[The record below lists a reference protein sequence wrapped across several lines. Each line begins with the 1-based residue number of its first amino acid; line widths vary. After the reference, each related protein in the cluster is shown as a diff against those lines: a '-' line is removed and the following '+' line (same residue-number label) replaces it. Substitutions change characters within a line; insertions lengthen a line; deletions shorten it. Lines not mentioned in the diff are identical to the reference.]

1 MSAATSTAM
10 YTINEAVNP
19 TTVAGAFPQV
29 TPNGVGNQNL
39 DLLQII
45 GTGGSILLNVDST
58 GTVHNP
64 AVSAT
69 TAAGGVGA
77 TRIGQF
83 QSRLSSSASTAQ
95 LFADAFSNP
104 SQLDI
109 VQVINQGGNMHYNL
123 NYLGVAAGS

>member
-1 MSAATSTAM
+1 MSAATTNAM

-29 TPNGVGNQNL
+29 NTSQNL
-39 DLLQII
+39 DLLQIV
-45 GTGGSILLNVDST
+45 GQGGSILLNVDYQ
-58 GTVHNP
+58 GTVHKP
-64 AVSAT
+64 ASAAT
-69 TAAGGVGA
+69 TTAGGIGA

-83 QSRLSSSASTAQ
+83 FTRLTSSASTAQ

-104 SQLDI
+104 QQIDI
-109 VQVINQGGNMHYNL
+109 IQVINEGGNIHYNL

>member
-29 TPNGVGNQNL
+29 NTAQNQ
-39 DLLQII
+39 DLLQIV
-45 GTGGSILLNVDST
+45 GQGGSILLNVDSA
-58 GTVHNP
+58 GTVHKP

-83 QSRLSSSASTAQ
+83 QSRLSISASTAQ

-109 VQVINQGGNMHYNL
+109 VQVINQGGNVHYNL

>member
-1 MSAATSTAM
+1 MSAATTNAI
-10 YTINEAVNP
+10 YTINEALNP

-29 TPNGVGNQNL
+29 NTSQNQ
-39 DLLQII
+39 DLLQIV
-45 GTGGSILLNVDST
+45 GQGGSILLNVDYQ
-58 GTVHNP
+58 GTVHKP

-95 LFADAFSNP
+95 LFADAFTNTA
-104 SQLDI
+104 QIDI
-109 VQVINQGGNMHYNL
+109 IQIINQGGNIHYNL